1 MSHRIPNDPERV
13 NVNDEQEAAYWCREL
28 DCSAEELQEAV
39 SAVGVQ
45 AADVRLHLGQATRDP
60 GVEGYHG
67 AAPSGVRRASG
78 CLCVRLPGERR
89 TAV

>member
-28 DCSAEELQEAV
+28 GCSAEELQEAV

-60 GVEGYHG
+60 SRAVD
-67 AAPSGVRRASG
+67 AVRG
-78 CLCVRLPGERR
+78 
-89 TAV
+89 

>member
-28 DCSAEELQEAV
+28 GCSAEELQEAV

-45 AADVRLHLGQATRDP
+45 AADVRLHIG
-60 GVEGYHG
+60 
-67 AAPSGVRRASG
+67 
-78 CLCVRLPGERR
+78 
-89 TAV
+89 